1 MKSNDFEILERVKD
15 YNTFYF
21 IESHLEQIHNDIE
34 LNLDSSYKCLKPLR
48 KLNEKKLKDKDN
60 QNYIATVYAID
71 FKPSLIKKKEIKN
84 TNGESILIKL
94 ILKNKKNKFELQN
107 YVKIESDSFTPY
119 IQFEMKKKIFGKDV
133 MPPTQ
138 MKLSN
143 LQIMQIFNDT
153 LLIKERKKINDITYI
168 ELLKFGVNL
177 LKTMQTYELNLFY
190 MIYVDILKNN
200 NIELIKDIFNIFD
213 MKKAI
218 KPLNSNVLA
227 TYQEKLEL
235 VYNEQTQIIEK
246 IKKIPNIDF
255 KSYLIK
261 FYTIQIYMF
270 VIIENYE
277 ISERIMLDLRD
288 NNPFDNLILAR
299 LYLSEYSQF
308 YRNIPISLE
317 LQNSLMGQ
325 IIYTSTN
332 YNELVTSFTL
342 ISDFTKRNFPNI
354 LLIITQNYDKINE
367 ICRNS
372 NTSLNINDFIS
383 QNPNDDLLQIQNH
396 LDFITKKKLENNFKS
411 INFNINMWDLYLANN
426 NNKPFWE
433 FLKSN
438 LIIGSLHYDE
448 LAESL
453 FYIIKYTNKN
463 FIEMLDLIVKNYDK
477 LRSICMNERRQIM
490 INDFIEPSVNDN
502 PEKIKEYLSYI
513 VSEKLKDRYETIF
526 FNINI
531 WNFYIFNHFQFE
543 FLSFLEMKLYEA
555 ALNSK
560 EIFDCLLFSSNF
572 VNKSFAY
579 MLEKVLY
586 NFDKI
591 QNIFKAERKHIM
603 IEKYIVQQE
612 QTDDL
617 SKIYELIKAIIEKEK
632 INLYCTVK
640 FNVDLWFPYSNSQVL
655 DTLKFIRK
663 IINDCKTMEPEI
675 SEDKIQLATKI
686 HHVGFIEIQRGI
698 LTGEKLLQFL
708 GEDEAFY
715 VDKQI
720 NQCIQKNIYLQNLI
734 DSQANEIKNLRS
746 ENGNLKKEINNLS
759 SENSSLKSRISSLE
773 SGQSHL
779 ESKISSIESNCNSLE
794 SKINSIST
802 S

>member
-261 FYTIQIYMF
+261 FYTIQLYMF

-354 LLIITQNYDKINE
+354 LLILTQNYDKINE

-372 NTSLNINDFIS
+372 NTSLKINDFIN

-396 LDFITKKKLENNFKS
+396 LGFITKKKLENNFKS

-591 QNIFKAERKHIM
+591 QNIFKAEKTFIM

>member
-177 LKTMQTYELNLFY
+177 LKAMQTYELNLFY

-372 NTSLNINDFIS
+372 KTSLNINDFIN

-433 FLKSN
+433 YLKSN

-591 QNIFKAERKHIM
+591 QNIFKAEKTFIM

-675 SEDKIQLATKI
+675 SEDKIQLSTKI

>member
-177 LKTMQTYELNLFY
+177 LKVMQTYELNLFY

-261 FYTIQIYMF
+261 FYTIQLYMF

-372 NTSLNINDFIS
+372 NTPLNINDFIN

-591 QNIFKAERKHIM
+591 QNIFKAEKTFIM

-640 FNVDLWFPYSNSQVL
+640 FNVDLWFLYSNSQVL

-779 ESKISSIESNCNSLE
+779 ESKISSIESNCNSIE

>member
-261 FYTIQIYMF
+261 FYTIQLYMF

-372 NTSLNINDFIS
+372 NTSLKINDFIN

-396 LDFITKKKLENNFKS
+396 LGFITKKKLENNFKS
-411 INFNINMWDLYLANN
+411 INFNINMWDFYLANN

-591 QNIFKAERKHIM
+591 QNIFKAEKTFIM

-675 SEDKIQLATKI
+675 SEDKIQLSTKI

>member
-1 MKSNDFEILERVKD
+1 MKD

-21 IESHLEQIHNDIE
+21 IETHLEQIHNDIE

-261 FYTIQIYMF
+261 FYTIQLYMF

-372 NTSLNINDFIS
+372 NTSLKINDFIN

-396 LDFITKKKLENNFKS
+396 LGFITKKKLENNFKS

-433 FLKSN
+433 YLKSN

-490 INDFIEPSVNDN
+490 INDFIEPSINDN

-591 QNIFKAERKHIM
+591 QNIFKAEKTFIM

>member
-261 FYTIQIYMF
+261 FYTIQLYMF

-372 NTSLNINDFIS
+372 NTSLKINDFTN

-411 INFNINMWDLYLANN
+411 INFNINMWDLYLTNN

-433 FLKSN
+433 YLKSN

-477 LRSICMNERRQIM
+477 LRSICMDERRQIM

-591 QNIFKAERKHIM
+591 QNIFKAEKTFIM

>member
-1 MKSNDFEILERVKD
+1 MKANDFEVLEKVKD
-15 YNTFYF
+15 FNTFYF
-21 IESHLEQIHNDIE
+21 IETHLEQIHNDIE
-34 LNLDSSYKCLKPLR
+34 LYLDSSYKCLKPLR

-60 QNYIATVYAID
+60 QNYIVTVYAID
-71 FKPSLIKKKEIKN
+71 FKPSLIKKKELKN

-94 ILKNKKNKFELQN
+94 ILKNKKNKFELN
-107 YVKIESDSFTPY
+107 NNVKIESDSFTPY

-143 LQIMQIFNDT
+143 IQIMQIFNET

-177 LKTMQTYELNLFY
+177 LKTMQTYELSLFY
-190 MIYVDILKNN
+190 MIYIDILKNN

-213 MKKAI
+213 MKKII
-218 KPLNSNVLA
+218 KPLDSNVLA
-227 TYQEKLEL
+227 IYQEKLEL
-235 VYNEQTQIIEK
+235 VYNEQTQIFEK
-246 IKKIPNIDF
+246 IKKIPNFDF

-277 ISERIMLDLRD
+277 ISERIMIDIRD
-288 NNPFDNLILAR
+288 NNPFDNLILAK

-317 LQNSLMGQ
+317 LQNSLMGK

-342 ISDFTKRNFPNI
+342 ISDFTKKNFPNI

-367 ICRNS
+367 ICRNA
-372 NTSLNINDFIS
+372 NTPLNINDFIN
-383 QNPNDDLLQIQNH
+383 QNPNDDLSQVQNY

-426 NNKPFWE
+426 NNKTFWE
-433 FLKSN
+433 YLKSN

-477 LRSICMNERRQIM
+477 LRSICMNERRQII

-526 FNINI
+526 FNINF

-555 ALNSK
+555 ALNSN

-572 VNKSFAY
+572 VNKSFAF

-591 QNIFKAERKHIM
+591 QNIFKVERTFIM

-612 QTDDL
+612 KTDDL

-632 INLYCTVK
+632 INLYCAVK
-640 FNVDLWFPYSNSQVL
+640 FNADLWFPYSNCQVL

-663 IINDCKTMEPEI
+663 IIHECKIMEPEI

-734 DSQANEIKNLRS
+734 DSQANEIKELRS
-746 ENGNLKKEINNLS
+746 ENGNLKNQIANLS
-759 SENSSLKSRISSLE
+759 SENSSLKSRINSLE
-773 SGQSHL
+773 SGQNSL
-779 ESKISSIESNCNSLE
+779 ESKISSIESNYYSLE
-794 SKINSIST
+794 SKVNSINT

>member
-177 LKTMQTYELNLFY
+177 LKAMQTYELNLFY

-261 FYTIQIYMF
+261 FYTIQLYMF

-372 NTSLNINDFIS
+372 NTPLNINDFIN

-526 FNINI
+526 FNISI

-591 QNIFKAERKHIM
+591 QNIFKAEKTFIM

>member
-1 MKSNDFEILERVKD
+1 
-15 YNTFYF
+15 
-21 IESHLEQIHNDIE
+21 
-34 LNLDSSYKCLKPLR
+34 
-48 KLNEKKLKDKDN
+48 
-60 QNYIATVYAID
+60 
-71 FKPSLIKKKEIKN
+71 
-84 TNGESILIKL
+84 
-94 ILKNKKNKFELQN
+94 
-107 YVKIESDSFTPY
+107 
-119 IQFEMKKKIFGKDV
+119 
-133 MPPTQ
+133 
-138 MKLSN
+138 
-143 LQIMQIFNDT
+143 
-153 LLIKERKKINDITYI
+153 
-168 ELLKFGVNL
+168 
-177 LKTMQTYELNLFY
+177 
-190 MIYVDILKNN
+190 
-200 NIELIKDIFNIFD
+200 
-213 MKKAI
+213 
-218 KPLNSNVLA
+218 
-227 TYQEKLEL
+227 
-235 VYNEQTQIIEK
+235 
-246 IKKIPNIDF
+246 
-255 KSYLIK
+255 
-261 FYTIQIYMF
+261 
-270 VIIENYE
+270 
-277 ISERIMLDLRD
+277 
-288 NNPFDNLILAR
+288 
-299 LYLSEYSQF
+299 
-308 YRNIPISLE
+308 
-317 LQNSLMGQ
+317 
-325 IIYTSTN
+325 
-332 YNELVTSFTL
+332 
-342 ISDFTKRNFPNI
+342 
-354 LLIITQNYDKINE
+354 
-367 ICRNS
+367 
-372 NTSLNINDFIS
+372 
-383 QNPNDDLLQIQNH
+383 
-396 LDFITKKKLENNFKS
+396 
-411 INFNINMWDLYLANN
+411 
-426 NNKPFWE
+426 
-433 FLKSN
+433 
-438 LIIGSLHYDE
+438 
-448 LAESL
+448 
-453 FYIIKYTNKN
+453 
-463 FIEMLDLIVKNYDK
+463 
-477 LRSICMNERRQIM
+477 M

-591 QNIFKAERKHIM
+591 QNIFKAEKTFIM

-734 DSQANEIKNLRS
+734 DSQANEIKYLRS